1 MHKRLDGLLVEKG
14 LAGDLNKAAALAMSG
29 AVTVDGLAVSHA
41 GAQVKKDA
49 RVEVAFSSDDYVS
62 RGGLKL
68 EGALDDFTIDISGLE
83 CCDIG
88 SSTGGFTECMLRRGA
103 SKVYAFDVGRNLMHE
118 RIARDPRVTLIEN
131 YNFRRFAERRV
142 SSGDM
147 PPPTE
152 IEKII
157 KSARRCRFVA
167 VDVSFISIIKILEAL
182 AVGMESV
189 SKTLALVKPQF
200 ELPPRL
206 VPRGVV
212 RDEAKAARAAEDVG
226 KRAELLGFKSAGIS
240 ASKIKGARGNK
251 EFFVYLVKEQG

>member
-1 MHKRLDGLLVEKG
+1 MKTRLDGLLVEKG
-14 LAGDLNKAAALAMSG
+14 LAADLKRAAAMAMAG
-29 AVTVDGLAVSHA
+29 AVLVDGRAVSHA
-41 GAQVKKDA
+41 GAQVKNDA
-49 RVEVAFSSDDYVS
+49 AVEVTVSSDDYVS

-68 EGALDDFTIDISGLE
+68 AGALDDFGVDIAGLE
-83 CCDIG
+83 CSDIG

-118 RIARDPRVTLIEN
+118 RIARDPRVELIEN
-131 YNFRRFAERRV
+131 YNFRRFADRSV
-142 SSGDM
+142 PSGV
-147 PPPTE
+147 PLPPTE
-152 IEKII
+152 DVARQI

-167 VDVSFISIIKILEAL
+167 VDVSFISVTKILDAL
-182 AVGMESV
+182 ADGMEADF
-189 SKTLALVKPQF
+189 KTLALVKPQF

-212 RDEAKAARAAEDVG
+212 RDEAHAARAAEDVG

-251 EFFVYLVKEQG
+251 EFFIYLVKE